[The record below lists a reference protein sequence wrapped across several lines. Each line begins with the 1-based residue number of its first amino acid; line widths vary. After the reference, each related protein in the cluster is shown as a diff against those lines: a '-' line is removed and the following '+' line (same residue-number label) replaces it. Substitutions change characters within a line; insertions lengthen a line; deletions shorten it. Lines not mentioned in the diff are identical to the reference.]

1 MSLNRSSLLT
11 VVVLS
16 VALLVGCRSDSKQK
30 HKTRS
35 AKGTVT
41 RIDLPNNSVS
51 MKIQNPKTGKEL
63 EVAGTFTAETE
74 IWINGVKKGPG
85 DVEINDEIRVE
96 YQRDGDELETRFV
109 VTKADVTRAEGWK
122 STKPANVDPGKVPM
136 QGATKADLIRSDQ
149 KAEHDDGGSAPPVD
163 PRLAVPPTST
173 SPADRAAKEAEVTD
187 LIFTEIKRR
196 FDEAVSQRADM
207 LKAGKPATD
216 PEVLEKERIIRKAR
230 SLMMER
236 GMNVAPVE
244 PPLPD
249 EPPTTQSSS

>member
-1 MSLNRSSLLT
+1 MSFNRFSFLT
-11 VVVLS
+11 FIVLS
-16 VALLVGCRSDSKQK
+16 SAMLFGCRSDSKQK

-41 RIDLPNNSVS
+41 RIDMPNNSVS
-51 MKIQNPKTGKEL
+51 MKILNPKTGKEL

-74 IWINGVKKGPG
+74 IWINGVKKGPN

-96 YQRDGDELETRFV
+96 YQRDGDELESRFV

-122 STKPANVDPGKVPM
+122 STKPANLDPGKLPM
-136 QGATKADLIRSDQ
+136 QGATKADLIRSDL
-149 KAEHDDGGSAPPVD
+149 KAEQGDGGSAPPID

-173 SPADRAAKEAEVTD
+173 GPADRAVKEAEVTD
-187 LIFTEIKRR
+187 LIYGEIKRR
-196 FDEAVSQRADM
+196 YDQSVAERADL
-207 LKAGKPATD
+207 LKAGKPAND
-216 PEVLEKERIIRKAR
+216 PELLKHEQTIRKAR
-230 SLMMER
+230 SLLIDR
-236 GMNVAPVE
+236 GMNVPPVD